1 MKMLVQNQ
9 LVGDAYLVIRTF
21 ETQLVKR
28 LLKGV
33 HSREVEVDSIKNLV
47 IGNTSFYYIICGVR
61 LPFTA
66 GGDKVKPF
74 AVVSVKDYVGYFRQN
89 FVKFVNIEKS
99 LLAFS

>member
-9 LVGDAYLVIRTF
+9 
-21 ETQLVKR
+21 
-28 LLKGV
+28 
-33 HSREVEVDSIKNLV
+33 
-47 IGNTSFYYIICGVR
+47 

-74 AVVSVKDYVGYFRQN
+74 AVVSVKDYVRYFRQN

-99 LLAFS
+99 LLTFS